1 MNIMSEQIK
10 ILVVDDHVLIRTGVI
25 NLIKNEKDIFITGEA
40 DSGED
45 AVKLTDELKPDI
57 ILMDISMPGISG
69 LEAAGHIKKKHPSI
83 GIIILTIYKSEEYFI
98 EANKI
103 GVEGILHKD
112 IGREELLSAIRKVKN
127 GEKYIGQRFAQ
138 ILADYYRKETTP
150 AIKKVIFT
158 RREEEILKLLA
169 EGRSNHEIAEKLCIS
184 IRTVETHR
192 SNLVQKLELKGTPA
206 LIKFAV
212 QNYSEEK
219 L

>member
-1 MNIMSEQIK
+1 MNEQIK

-25 NLIKNEKDIFITGEA
+25 NLIKNESDISIIGEA

-45 AVKLTDELKPDI
+45 AVKLADELKPDI

-69 LEAAGHIKKKHPSI
+69 LEAAGRIKKKHSAI

-98 EANKI
+98 EATKI

-138 ILADYYRKETTP
+138 LLADYYRKETTP
-150 AIKKVIFT
+150 DAKKVIFT

-169 EGRSNHEIAEKLCIS
+169 DGRSNHEIADILCIS

-219 L
+219 F

>member
-1 MNIMSEQIK
+1 MNEKIK

-25 NLIKNEKDIFITGEA
+25 NLIKNESDILIIGEA

-69 LEAAGHIKKKHPSI
+69 LEAAGQIKKKYPAI

-98 EANKI
+98 EATKL

-138 ILADYYRKETTP
+138 MLADYYRKETTP
-150 AIKKVIFT
+150 AAKKVIFT

-169 EGRSNHEIAEKLCIS
+169 EGKSNHEIADKLCIS

>member
-1 MNIMSEQIK
+1 MNEKIK

-25 NLIKNEKDIFITGEA
+25 NLIKNESDISIIGEA

-45 AVKLTDELKPDI
+45 AVKLADELKPDI

-69 LEAAGHIKKKHPSI
+69 LEAAGRIKKKHSAI

-98 EANKI
+98 EATKI

-138 ILADYYRKETTP
+138 LLADYYRKETTP
-150 AIKKVIFT
+150 DAKKVIFT

-169 EGRSNHEIAEKLCIS
+169 DGRSNHEIADILCIS

-219 L
+219 F